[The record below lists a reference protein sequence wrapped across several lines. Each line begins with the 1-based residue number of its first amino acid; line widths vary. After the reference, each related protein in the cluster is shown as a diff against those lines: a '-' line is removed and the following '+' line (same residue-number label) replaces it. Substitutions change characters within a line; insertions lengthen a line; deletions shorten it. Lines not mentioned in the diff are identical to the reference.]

1 MLLPQQLVVS
11 YLIVSPLCIDNSKRN
26 YRFRRRKL
34 TRAQCSML
42 ASAMFIANYRDKY
55 RKIASDRTLTFCRF
69 ASNRMGLLK
78 NGQNDKINDRSSFFN
93 SFLFFSFFLFF
104 FFFLHLYER
113 GQRNGTRTYIYFFF
127 IFQTS

>member
-11 YLIVSPLCIDNSKRN
+11 YLIVSPLCVDNSKRN

-93 SFLFFSFFLFF
+93 SYLFFSFFLCFCTP
-104 FFFLHLYER
+104 LRTRLEKWNTNVHLF
-113 GQRNGTRTYIYFFF
+113 FFF